1 MPLTCFYCCN
11 KMRHWPY
18 TLQEQIGHEEVLQWI
33 HRLDTLQE
41 QIGHEEVLQWIHRL
55 DTLQEQIG
63 HEEVLQWIHRLDTL
77 QEQIGH
83 EEVLQWIHRLDT
95 LQEQIGHEEVLQ
107 WIHRLD
113 TLQEQ
118 IGHEEVLQW
127 IHRLDTLQEQIGH
140 EEVLQW
146 IHRLDTLQEQIGHEE
161 VLQWIHRLDT
171 LQEQIGHE
179 EVLQW
184 IHRLDTLQ
192 EQIGHEEVLQWIH
205 RLDTLQEQ
213 IGHEEVLQ
221 WIHRLDTLQEQIG
234 HKELSKLISA
244 STQEVNRRY
253 LSLANFK
260 ETHWHNILSFL
271 IVRRDSTG
279 PTLKTRHDTLFY
291 MKLDTKQV
299 KMATPLENPPLQEGI
314 ELVERKS
321 VVPGEPEA
329 TNPNVAADTPN
340 VAADTPNVAA
350 DTPNVAADTPNVAAD
365 TPNVAADTPNVAAD
379 TPNVAAD
386 TPNVDAD
393 TPNVDADTPNVDA
406 DTQQPAETNPEP
418 PVDSPINYDAD
429 YPNASPFF
437 GRVDQ
442 FVESEQ
448 RLISENDPELP
459 SYSRFPTYP
468 VGRSFLPLGLDD
480 EDAPG
485 PYSPPSEERSMYNLN
500 PDNPNIALKKDV
512 RTSTYC
518 NLIGLSLVFIGLM
531 ASLFGW
537 FNQLDGKQDTSI
549 ALADTVYRQMCGAIM
564 APNFNISYHEKCFC
578 FYSKPMSW
586 ENARAFCR
594 SQGRDNFLAE
604 IETTEANIFL
614 NAILQ
619 ASNPGYGV
627 WLGGL
632 RQGKGSWTWNRTG
645 LRFSKF
651 QPQPSP
657 WSQHIVKAPSTEADD
672 NAREC
677 LEVTKKFDF
686 NYAWKNTDCEA
697 RRMFLCSHTRYLPTC
712 KCKGL

>member
-1 MPLTCFYCCN
+1 
-11 KMRHWPY
+11 
-18 TLQEQIGHEEVLQWI
+18 
-33 HRLDTLQE
+33 
-41 QIGHEEVLQWIHRL
+41 
-55 DTLQEQIG
+55 
-63 HEEVLQWIHRLDTL
+63 
-77 QEQIGH
+77 
-83 EEVLQWIHRLDT
+83 
-95 LQEQIGHEEVLQ
+95 
-107 WIHRLD
+107 
-113 TLQEQ
+113 
-118 IGHEEVLQW
+118 
-127 IHRLDTLQEQIGH
+127 
-140 EEVLQW
+140 
-146 IHRLDTLQEQIGHEE
+146 
-161 VLQWIHRLDT
+161 
-171 LQEQIGHE
+171 
-179 EVLQW
+179 
-184 IHRLDTLQ
+184 
-192 EQIGHEEVLQWIH
+192 
-205 RLDTLQEQ
+205 
-213 IGHEEVLQ
+213 
-221 WIHRLDTLQEQIG
+221 
-234 HKELSKLISA
+234 
-244 STQEVNRRY
+244 
-253 LSLANFK
+253 
-260 ETHWHNILSFL
+260 
-271 IVRRDSTG
+271 
-279 PTLKTRHDTLFY
+279 
-291 MKLDTKQV
+291 
-299 KMATPLENPPLQEGI
+299 MATPSENPPLQEGI
-314 ELVERKS
+314 ELVKRKS

-329 TNPNVAADTPN
+329 TNPNVAADTPKAAADTPKAAADTPKAAADTPKAAAGTPKAAAGTPKAAAGTPKAAAGTPKAAADTPKAAADTPKAAAGTPKAASGTPKAASGTPKAAACTPKAAACTPKAAADTPKAAADTPKAAADTPKAAADTPKAAADTPKAAADTQN
-340 VAADTPNVAA
+340 AAADTQNAAADTPNAAA
-350 DTPNVAADTPNVAAD
+350 DTPNAA
-365 TPNVAADTPNVAAD
+365 
-379 TPNVAAD
+379 
-386 TPNVDAD
+386 
-393 TPNVDADTPNVDA
+393 A
-406 DTQQPAETNPEP
+406 DTQQPAETNPES
-418 PVDSPINYDAD
+418 PVDSPIDFDAD

-437 GRVDQ
+437 GREDQ
-442 FVESEQ
+442 FVDSEQ

-459 SYSRFPTYP
+459 RYSRYPPYP
-468 VGRSFLPLGLDD
+468 VGRSYLPLGLDD

-500 PDNPNIALKKDV
+500 PGNPNVALKKDV

-604 IETTEANIFL
+604 IQTTEANIFL

-657 WSQHIVKAPSTEADD
+657 WSQHSVKAPSTEADD
-672 NAREC
+672 DVREC